1 MMLTYDFFG
10 RSIHENK
17 LVFDHIT
24 CVFQDVWCHHPA
36 SLKTSPRSQKCFY
49 GICLP
54 WLSLLVTLPWVC
66 SHFMIINHCKICTIS
81 VGEPAVWACQLWF
94 QLCQV
99 TIFSGYA
106 TAAVNHVNATVSV
119 SDCMTRTTSCCFDV
133 FSIRGCNSNSDSFLA
148 AGSCNLVR
156 VFQRCW
162 SIPSVISLVGKKPVQ
177 ETNVENGPIKT
188 TSPTPK
194 HIVYSMFFFQV
205 FNVCSVLPRMT
216 TKQRFRNTKWYWA
229 SKDYLWPAVQ

>member
-133 FSIRGCNSNSDSFLA
+133 FPSGVVIVTLIVFWQLA
-148 AGSCNLVR
+148 V
-156 VFQRCW
+156 
-162 SIPSVISLVGKKPVQ
+162 VIWFVCFKGVGQ
-177 ETNVENGPIKT
+177 
-188 TSPTPK
+188 
-194 HIVYSMFFFQV
+194 Y
-205 FNVCSVLPRMT
+205 LL
-216 TKQRFRNTKWYWA
+216 W
-229 SKDYLWPAVQ
+229 YLWLEKNLCRKQMLKMVP

>member
-1 MMLTYDFFG
+1 
-10 RSIHENK
+10 
-17 LVFDHIT
+17 
-24 CVFQDVWCHHPA
+24 
-36 SLKTSPRSQKCFY
+36 
-49 GICLP
+49 
-54 WLSLLVTLPWVC
+54 
-66 SHFMIINHCKICTIS
+66 MIINHCKICTIS

-133 FSIRGCNSNSDSFLA
+133 FPSGVVIVTLIVFWQLA
-148 AGSCNLVR
+148 V
-156 VFQRCW
+156 
-162 SIPSVISLVGKKPVQ
+162 VIWFVCFKGVGQYLLWYLWLEKKPVQ